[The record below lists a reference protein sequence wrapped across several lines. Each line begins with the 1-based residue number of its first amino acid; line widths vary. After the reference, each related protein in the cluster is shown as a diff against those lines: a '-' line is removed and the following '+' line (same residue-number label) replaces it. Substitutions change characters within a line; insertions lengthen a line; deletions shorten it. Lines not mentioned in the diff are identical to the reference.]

1 MKILLNQMRKTKAVY
16 SELAIDRK
24 ESASIAC
31 VLAETQRQIGG
42 VKKLYSEERGKF
54 QVGH

>member
-1 MKILLNQMRKTKAVY
+1 MKIFLNQMRKAKAVY

-31 VLAETQRQIGG
+31 VLAETQRQT
-42 VKKLYSEERGKF
+42 EEE
-54 QVGH
+54 